1 MNTTVQ
7 SLQRR
12 LVALGS
18 PDERAT
24 ASRPE
29 RRRVHRG
36 AVGIRMVVM
45 QRSSSRNVC
54 VPGARQRRITMRPAE
69 RVKIIEWI
77 AAFASV
83 ALVGVLMVTTLLLPR
98 VHTMPENF

>member
-29 RRRVHRG
+29 RRSVHRG
-36 AVGIRMVVM
+36 VAGIRMVVM
-45 QRSSSRNVC
+45 QRSSLRNVS

-77 AAFASV
+77 AAFAQS
-83 ALVGVLMVTTLLLPR
+83 LLS
-98 VHTMPENF
+98 EC